1 VAQTRIGFNN
11 HRSFTRTYCCLSS
24 TADYLSKVVQ
34 RRSSAASNGRDNRDC

>member
-24 TADYLSKVVQ
+24 TADYFSRQQ
-34 RRSSAASNGRDNRDC
+34 RQE